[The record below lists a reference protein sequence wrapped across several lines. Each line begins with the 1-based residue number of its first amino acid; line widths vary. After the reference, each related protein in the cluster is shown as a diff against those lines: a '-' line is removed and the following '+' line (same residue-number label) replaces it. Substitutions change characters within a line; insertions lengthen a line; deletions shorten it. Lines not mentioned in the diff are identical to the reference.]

1 MSARFG
7 PAGNSESFRQM
18 GYTSSQSV
26 PEYIEKMGLDAYEYQ
41 CGHGVRIS
49 EKSANELGERAKEKL
64 VKANLRFVV
73 SVAKQYQHQGLGLTD
88 LIDEGNIG
96 LV

>member
-41 CGHGVRIS
+41 CGHG
-49 EKSANELGERAKEKL
+49 SAHL
-64 VKANLRFVV
+64 
-73 SVAKQYQHQGLGLTD
+73 
-88 LIDEGNIG
+88 
-96 LV
+96 